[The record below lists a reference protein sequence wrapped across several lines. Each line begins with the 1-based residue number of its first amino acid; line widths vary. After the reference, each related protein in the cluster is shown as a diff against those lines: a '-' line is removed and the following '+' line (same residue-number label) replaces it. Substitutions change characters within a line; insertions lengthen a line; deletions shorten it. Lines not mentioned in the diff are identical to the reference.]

1 MDRWPKTNL
10 QTKQNK
16 ISCVSIRGKK
26 DRESVKKRE
35 RERESANE
43 REREAER
50 ECVCVRGV

>member
-1 MDRWPKTNL
+1 LDRWPKTNL

-35 RERESANE
+35 RERERVRM
-43 REREAER
+43 RERETER